1 MFWEFII
8 FSGNSIVD
16 SGEAVEVMEIIPGSD
31 DDKELGTKTAVFLLL
46 LIFCSSLLAMG
57 LVWKTFPDMD
67 EQDQKSLKFPKTLD
81 DAKELGAVLSRYKE
95 QYFAQVSQHFTL
107 YQNLYVT
114 NILLKIRC
122 LLASSAFT
130 SFYKHLQSPDPFSCP
145 SFPGFYFLSLSH
157 YLQFVSVLQ
166 QVKQYNWTVNS
177 KS

>member
-95 QYFAQVSQHFTL
+95 QYFAQVSQHYIRICMSLTFYWKL
-107 YQNLYVT
+107 GVCWLHLRLHLFT
-114 NILLKIRC
+114 NICNPRI
-122 LLASSAFT
+122 
-130 SFYKHLQSPDPFSCP
+130 H
-145 SFPGFYFLSLSH
+145 FLVHHFRVSISLSSCIICS
-157 YLQFVSVLQ
+157 LFLFC
-166 QVKQYNWTVNS
+166 NR
-177 KS
+177 

>member
-95 QYFAQVSQHFTL
+95 QYFAQVL
-107 YQNLYVT
+107 V
-114 NILLKIRC
+114 NILQHISIKHFLIFTFPMIIISLSPRGARGREEVLMLDLLSHQSSISDWWLLKNYRIM
-122 LLASSAFT
+122 SVIDQ
-130 SFYKHLQSPDPFSCP
+130 Y
-145 SFPGFYFLSLSH
+145 FYFYSN
-157 YLQFVSVLQ
+157 LQLR
-166 QVKQYNWTVNS
+166 T
-177 KS
+177 

>member
-95 QYFAQVSQHFTL
+95 QYFAQVGQH
-107 YQNLYVT
+107 
-114 NILLKIRC
+114 
-122 LLASSAFT
+122 
-130 SFYKHLQSPDPFSCP
+130 
-145 SFPGFYFLSLSH
+145 
-157 YLQFVSVLQ
+157 
-166 QVKQYNWTVNS
+166 
-177 KS
+177 